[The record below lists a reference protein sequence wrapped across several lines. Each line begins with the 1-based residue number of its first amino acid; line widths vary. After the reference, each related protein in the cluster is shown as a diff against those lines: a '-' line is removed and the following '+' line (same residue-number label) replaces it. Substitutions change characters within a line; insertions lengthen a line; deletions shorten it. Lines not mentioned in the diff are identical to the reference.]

1 LATSKLKNI
10 TYNTNTVLNSGSL
23 SSLYTGQIIDFKAL
37 SSNTM
42 VFQFDTIQTHK
53 RLLVR
58 ARVRG
63 ECSTNNSIS
72 MTLSGTTQVT
82 VPAVTLTA
90 GQ

>member
-1 LATSKLKNI
+1 LSTSKLKNI
-10 TYNTNTVLNSGSL
+10 TYNTNVLLNTGTL
-23 SSLYTGQIIDFKAL
+23 ASLYTGQIIDFKAL

-42 VFQFDTIQTHK
+42 VFQFDTIPTHK

-63 ECSTNNSIS
+63 ECTTDNSIS
-72 MTLSGTTQVT
+72 MALTGTTPLT
-82 VPAVTLTA
+82 VPADLTI